1 MKQNT
6 AADSKKNLI
15 AFACIGMAL
24 IGLVLSIMMPSPLAN
39 TFSPGAL
46 ISFVAFLLSL
56 GAVKDKGNN
65 LPTILAFSI
74 SFLAMAVSI
83 FCSGMAS

>member
-1 MKQNT
+1 MKQKT
-6 AADSKKNLI
+6 AADSKKTLM

-24 IGLVLSIMMPSPLAN
+24 IGLVLGIMMPLPIAD
-39 TFSPGAL
+39 TFSPGSL
-46 ISFVAFLLSL
+46 ISFIAFLLSL

-65 LPTILAFSI
+65 LPAVLAFGS

-83 FCSGMAS
+83 FYSGMAS